1 MRSETAAPGTSK
13 EWMWLTALL
22 LVFVLLRGL
31 ALGADPL
38 PDTEGGFITD
48 WGDWSRNARLH
59 ALWGTWMV
67 DNNNVGILGAFGF
80 TMAVRSMFALLGVG
94 QAQTNLVN
102 VLSGIA
108 SILAVYAL
116 IRRFSGAKVALLG
129 AALMGF
135 NPMTIAYDR
144 SGYPE
149 SFQLL
154 FMILAVAAIFSSRY
168 WIVVLGGICF
178 AIAIVVKWTALI
190 LGPIVALIWAS
201 RWVASRIFRLG
212 PRFSWKPFLL
222 YGTVAGL
229 ALGVYA
235 LAWVLPHKTALGQYI
250 DEMSVGAFAPV
261 ARGARPDRVSLFGFT
276 TLGFRMNGFF
286 GMQWYLLILAAC
298 FAASRITRTLR
309 APVTQLEIACWA
321 WLAIGSLSLARLFYQ
336 PDRRF
341 LFLVPPLVVLCALFL
356 GRDIALGP
364 SRWSGRSRVV
374 SFAAAGAL
382 LGGILALLVARHF
395 GPYRVMAIALRMG
408 HPISYSAAAGVFV
421 TTALVGAAIL
431 AAGLSGQLPVA
442 LSVRR
447 QWVLVPTIC
456 LIVVLRWVDQIAHRS
471 HSIRR
476 VEAAVARLTDSW
488 PSNQRVA
495 FGGAVSTFVV
505 GTRVLGVS
513 DPNERVPP
521 PLAILLERPNVPFEP
536 VLRQVL
542 AGPPPKVRCAEF
554 PIWPR
559 RDKSPR
565 YTAHLLVVPE
575 RLEECVRAVAE
586 TATSP

>member
-1 MRSETAAPGTSK
+1 
-13 EWMWLTALL
+13 MWLAALL

-48 WGDWSRNARLH
+48 WGDWSRNARSH
-59 ALWGTWMV
+59 YLWGTWMV
-67 DNNNVGILGAFGF
+67 DNNNVGLLGAFGF

-116 IRRFSGAKVALLG
+116 IRRFSGARVALLG
-129 AALMGF
+129 AALLGL

-178 AIAIVVKWTALI
+178 AIAIVAKWTALI
-190 LGPIVALIWAS
+190 LGPIVTLIWAS

-222 YGTVAGL
+222 YGTVAAG

-235 LAWVLPHKTALGQYI
+235 LAWVLPHKTALGQYF

-261 ARGARPDRVSLFGFT
+261 GRGARPDRVSLFGFT

-286 GMQWYLLILAAC
+286 SMQWYLLLVATC

-356 GRDIALGP
+356 GREIALGP
-364 SRWSGRSRVV
+364 SRWSGRSRLLAFVV
-374 SFAAAGAL
+374 AGAL
-382 LGGILALLVARHF
+382 LGGVLAFLFARHY
-395 GPYRVMAIALRMG
+395 GPYRVIAIAVRMG
-408 HPISYSAAAGVFV
+408 HPISYSAAAGILV
-421 TTALVGAAIL
+421 TTALIGAAIL
-431 AAGLSGQLPVA
+431 AAGISRYPRGELSIHRP
-442 LSVRR
+442 
-447 QWVLVPTIC
+447 WVLVPMIC
-456 LIVVLRWVDQIAHRS
+456 LIVALRWGDQITHRS

-476 VEAAVARLTDSW
+476 VEAAVARLTDPW

-495 FGGAVSTFVV
+495 FGGAAATFVV
-505 GTRVLGVS
+505 GTHVLGVS
-513 DPNERVPP
+513 DPNTRIAP

-542 AGPPPKVRCAEF
+542 TGPSPKVRCAEF
-554 PIWPR
+554 PVWPR
-559 RDKSPR
+559 RDKTPH
-565 YTAHLLVVPE
+565 YVAHLLVVPE
-575 RLEECVRAVAE
+575 RLEQCVRAVAE
-586 TATSP
+586 TAPSP